1 MQIRIHPWIVS
12 AGVAVTVAGIAILL
26 RASFTPI
33 WGNRLAFLFSFPAV
47 VIAAWYGRRLAGLI
61 CTGML
66 AIAGSYYMHPLEGF
80 GALGADDF
88 LAAALFTVFGG
99 IISSI
104 VGRLQQQIAISEDLA
119 RVAREAEG
127 ERRAVLESIQNGFFV
142 LNGDWKITYINTQAE
157 RMVGAAP
164 GTLFGRDFWQ
174 LYPALIGTP
183 LEACYRRVAT
193 TGGAEQIENFY
204 APLGKWF
211 EGRVSAAAGGGV
223 SVMFQDVTEQK
234 RMVDALRQSRST
246 LEVIIEGTD
255 EFIYTKDLDGR
266 FTLVNRAVQRLLQKS
281 RDDLVG
287 RTLAE
292 MLADPSHGA
301 VIAESDRRVMQTGCA
316 ETVEE
321 TVATPAGTN
330 VYLTTKSPRFDEQ
343 GKVIGMIGVAAD
355 ITARKRIES
364 ELRSARDILATE
376 VVERTSELI
385 ELSHHLI
392 QVTETEKARL
402 AAELHDALG
411 GSLTTLGLSLA
422 RLKGRSE
429 PLDAPRAAAFAQV
442 DATLQEV
449 VSMTR
454 RIVGDLRPVT
464 LDTLGLAATLQ
475 DHVDRWSRK
484 TGVDVRLTV
493 PSSMPGLDPQTA
505 LAVFRIV
512 QESLTNIAK
521 HAYAS
526 VVNIEVKERSG
537 RIEAVIEDN
546 GVGINR
552 KAPRRVGTHG
562 LLGMRERA
570 AGCGG
575 TLVVEAASAG
585 RGTRIEL
592 SVPRDPRRSI
602 AAPEIDNP
610 VVPTRGRYGD
620 GPRDHPRG

>member
-1 MQIRIHPWIVS
+1 MRIRIHPWIVS
-12 AGVAVTVAGIAILL
+12 AGIAVTVAGLAILL

-33 WGNRLAFLFSFPAV
+33 WSDRLAFLFPFPAV
-47 VIAAWYGRRLAGLI
+47 VIAAWYGRWLAGAI
-61 CTGML
+61 CTAIL
-66 AIAGSYYMHPLEGF
+66 AVAGCYYMHPFDGF
-80 GALGADDF
+80 DALRADDF
-88 LAAALFTVFGG
+88 LAVALFAVFGG
-99 IISSI
+99 MISSI
-104 VGRLQQQIAISEDLA
+104 VGRLQKQIGISEDLA
-119 RVAREAEG
+119 HAAREVDG
-127 ERRAVLESIQNGFFV
+127 QRRAVLESIQDGFFA
-142 LNGDWKITYINTQAE
+142 LNRDWVFTYINTQAE
-157 RMVGAAP
+157 RLVGAAP
-164 GTLFGRDFWQ
+164 GTLLGRNYWDV
-174 LYPALIGTP
+174 YPDLVGSSV
-183 LEACYRRVAT
+183 ERCYRRVAA
-193 TGGAEQIENFY
+193 TGSTEQIENFY
-204 APLGKWF
+204 APLDKWF
-211 EGRVSAAAGGGV
+211 EGRVSGAAAGGV

-246 LEVIIEGTD
+246 LEVIVEGTD
-255 EFIYTKDLDGR
+255 EFIYTKDLEGR
-266 FTLVNRAVQRLLQKS
+266 FTLVNGAVQRLLRKS
-281 RDDLVG
+281 REELIG

-292 MLADPSHGA
+292 VLPDPSFGV
-301 VIAESDRRVMQTGCA
+301 VIAESDRRVMQTGRA

-321 TVATPAGTN
+321 TVATPTGTN
-330 VYLTTKSPRFDEQ
+330 VYLTTKSPRFDDQ
-343 GKVIGMIGVAAD
+343 GGVIGMIGVATD

-364 ELRSARDILATE
+364 ELRSAHDILAKE
-376 VVERTSELI
+376 VVERSSELI

-411 GSLTTLGLSLA
+411 GSLTTLALDLA

-429 PLDAPRAAAFAQV
+429 PLDASRAAAFAQV

-454 RIVGDLRPVT
+454 RIIGDLRPVT
-464 LDTLGLAATLQ
+464 LDTLGLTATLQ
-475 DHVDRWSRK
+475 DHVDKWSRN

-493 PSSMPGLDPQTA
+493 PSTMPDLDPQTG
-505 LAVFRIV
+505 LVVFRIV

-526 VVNIEVKERSG
+526 VVSVEVKERAG

-575 TLVVEAASAG
+575 TLVVDAPSAG

-602 AAPEIDNP
+602 EASDVDDP
-610 VVPTRGRYGD
+610 VIRASGRHG
-620 GPRDHPRG
+620 GGKSEHLTG